1 VGDPSRSAPQGIRI
15 FIHHD
20 AASADDAALAP
31 RLADHLRQEGFVIAD
46 IRPVDLRID
55 APSVRYFF
63 DRDRSDGRRLVEELN
78 RFFDSAPNRAPARAS
93 DFTHYTPKPH
103 PGNVEVWLSTS

>member
-1 VGDPSRSAPQGIRI
+1 VSDPSRSAPQGIRV

-20 AASADDAALAP
+20 AASAGDAALAR

-46 IRPVDLRID
+46 IRPVHLRID

-63 DRDRSDGRRLVEELN
+63 DRDRSDGGRLVEELN
-78 RFFDSAPNRAPARAS
+78 RFFDTAPNRAPARAS